1 MKVAVG
7 DLVRYKKINSMMKGF
22 YESEHIGLIVE
33 ILIDYPTG
41 TPFEVYRVRLGD
53 EETFLQKTDIMEVL

>member
-22 YESEHIGLIVE
+22 YESQHIGLILEILKSAYEGQVE
-33 ILIDYPTG
+33 I
-41 TPFEVYRVRLGD
+41 YRVRLGD

>member
-7 DLVRYKKINSMMKGF
+7 DLVRYKRINSMMKGF
-22 YESEHIGLIVE
+22 YESQHIGLIMEILKSAYEGQVE
-33 ILIDYPTG
+33 I
-41 TPFEVYRVRLGD
+41 YRVRLGD

>member
-33 ILIDYPTG
+33 ILKDYPTG
-41 TPFEVYRVRLGD
+41 TPFEVYKVRLGD
-53 EETFLQKTDIMEVL
+53 EESFLQKTDIMEVL

>member
-22 YESEHIGLIVE
+22 YESEHLGLIVE
-33 ILIDYPTG
+33 ILTDYPLS
-41 TPFEVYRVRLGD
+41 PVEVYRVRLGD

>member
-22 YESEHIGLIVE
+22 YESEHLGLIVE
-33 ILIDYPTG
+33 ILIDYPLS
-41 TPFEVYRVRLGD
+41 PVEVYRVRLGD

>member
-22 YESEHIGLIVE
+22 YESEHLGLIVE
-33 ILIDYPTG
+33 ILIDHPLS
-41 TPFEVYRVRLGD
+41 PVEVYRVRLGD

>member
-22 YESEHIGLIVE
+22 YESQHIGLIVE
-33 ILIDYPTG
+33 ILKSAYEGQVEI
-41 TPFEVYRVRLGD
+41 YRVRLGD
-53 EETFLQKTDIMEVL
+53 KETFLQKPDIMEVL

>member
-7 DLVRYKKINSMMKGF
+7 DLVRYKRINSMMKGF
-22 YESEHIGLIVE
+22 YESEHLGLIVE
-33 ILIDYPTG
+33 ILIDYPLS
-41 TPFEVYRVRLGD
+41 PVEVYRVRLGD

>member
-22 YESEHIGLIVE
+22 YESEHLGLIVE
-33 ILIDYPTG
+33 ILTDYPLS
-41 TPFEVYRVRLGD
+41 PVEVYRVRLGD
-53 EETFLQKTDIMEVL
+53 EEIFLQKTDIMEVL

>member
-22 YESEHIGLIVE
+22 YESEHLGLIVE
-33 ILIDYPTG
+33 ILKGYPTG
-41 TPFEVYRVRLGD
+41 TPFKVYKVRLGD

>member
-7 DLVRYKKINSMMKGF
+7 DLVRYKKINSMMEGF
-22 YESEHIGLIVE
+22 YESEHLGLIVE
-33 ILIDYPTG
+33 ILIDYPLS
-41 TPFEVYRVRLGD
+41 PVEVYRVRLGD

>member
-22 YESEHIGLIVE
+22 YESEHLGLIVE
-33 ILIDYPTG
+33 ILIDYPLS
-41 TPFEVYRVRLGD
+41 PVEVYRVRLGD
-53 EETFLQKTDIMEVL
+53 EETFLQKTDILEVL

>member
-22 YESEHIGLIVE
+22 YESEHLGLIVE
-33 ILIDYPTG
+33 ILIDYPLS
-41 TPFEVYRVRLGD
+41 PVEVYRVRLGD
-53 EETFLQKTDIMEVL
+53 KETFLQKTDIMEVL

>member
-22 YESEHIGLIVE
+22 YESQHIGLIMEILKSAYEGQVE
-33 ILIDYPTG
+33 I
-41 TPFEVYRVRLGD
+41 YRVRLGD

>member
-22 YESEHIGLIVE
+22 YESQHIGLIVE
-33 ILIDYPTG
+33 ILIDYPLS
-41 TPFEVYRVRLGD
+41 PVEVYRVRLGD

>member
-33 ILIDYPTG
+33 ILIDYPLS
-41 TPFEVYRVRLGD
+41 PVEVYRVRLGD

>member
-22 YESEHIGLIVE
+22 YESEHLGLIVE
-33 ILIDYPTG
+33 ILTDYPLS
-41 TPFEVYRVRLGD
+41 PVEVYRVRLGY

>member
-7 DLVRYKKINSMMKGF
+7 DLVRYKRINSMMKGF
-22 YESEHIGLIVE
+22 YESQHIGLIVE
-33 ILIDYPTG
+33 ILKSAYEGQVEI
-41 TPFEVYRVRLGD
+41 YRVRLGD

>member
-7 DLVRYKKINSMMKGF
+7 DLVRYKRIHSMMRGF

-33 ILIDYPTG
+33 ILIDYPLA
-41 TPFEVYRVRLGD
+41 PVEVYRVRLGD

>member
-22 YESEHIGLIVE
+22 YASQHIGLIVE
-33 ILIDYPTG
+33 ILKSAYEGQVEI
-41 TPFEVYRVRLGD
+41 YRVRLGD
-53 EETFLQKTDIMEVL
+53 KETFLQKTDIMEVL